1 MLVRRL
7 GGGWWVKK
15 LIDPKIKKCI
25 CENVQHTFSMNNTT
39 HTHTRGHFLG
49 TRGYLSA
56 EGPPPNP
63 NPNPTLTLP
72 NPTQTL
78 TVTIMCFRVL
88 IVWCFQTL
96 IGKFHISPP
105 HPSQSFEKLWICG
118 VFGLVLVLVRK
129 GTDRHRVWCKKRSGR
144 SKIPILQPHVHY
156 ATVSLLKKNK
166 PALGSWMV
174 VAPEGALEYLDW
186 RGGRPEASNHLENPH
201 LKWKIWNLLITR
213 SQTSSQ
219 GLHCSLIWSRQCW
232 HIPSDV
238 ELWDYTIWN
247 LYKKRP
253 LHTELGAICPRRR
266 QPTVVATATIAAI
279 LQLNVV
285 VRWPWTSRKQV
296 SSPRAW
302 TYGPAIPGKTQRG
315 TVLFLWDIQNAM
327 QKSALALAQ
336 KEWIL
341 KK

>member
-1 MLVRRL
+1 
-7 GGGWWVKK
+7 
-15 LIDPKIKKCI
+15 
-25 CENVQHTFSMNNTT
+25 
-39 HTHTRGHFLG
+39 
-49 TRGYLSA
+49 
-56 EGPPPNP
+56 
-63 NPNPTLTLP
+63 
-72 NPTQTL
+72 
-78 TVTIMCFRVL
+78 MCFRVL

-129 GTDRHRVWCKKRSGR
+129 GTDRHRVWCKKKVWSQQNPN
-144 SKIPILQPHVHY
+144 S
-156 ATVSLLKKNK
+156 ATSCTLRHGVSPRKNK

-247 LYKKRP
+247 LYKKK
-253 LHTELGAICPRRR
+253 TTAYGAGCNLPQEEATHSCGNSNHRCDSPIERGCALTLNIKKAGVLTQSLDVWAGHPWENPKRDSAVFVRHSKRHAKICTCTCTKGMNFKKIKFYFSVLILVLVR
-266 QPTVVATATIAAI
+266 QSTFHAI
-279 LQLNVV
+279 SINFSFFK
-285 VRWPWTSRKQV
+285 P
-296 SSPRAW
+296 
-302 TYGPAIPGKTQRG
+302 
-315 TVLFLWDIQNAM
+315 
-327 QKSALALAQ
+327 
-336 KEWIL
+336 
-341 KK
+341 